1 VANDGARTGG
11 DQTGRREKRINLIAV
26 EAALRRLQHE
36 FPRVSRSLRVRR
48 DAMDDQVVR
57 HLLDGYA
64 YVDAL
69 VAAGIDTFAL
79 GQLKHLLELNSLVLC
94 GGSSTE
100 RAAHEKHLEATERRF
115 YEERDGGIR
124 DVVEWL
130 AQHAGDSVW
139 DRAAG
144 TYVRMLSKPQLFI
157 EGNHRTGVLV
167 ASYVL
172 VREGK
177 APFVLTPENAT
188 AYFDLSRLLRDSPK
202 QALMSAFRL
211 RRTRKRLAA
220 LLREYTDE
228 RLLLT

>member
-1 VANDGARTGG
+1 
-11 DQTGRREKRINLIAV
+11 
-26 EAALRRLQHE
+26 
-36 FPRVSRSLRVRR
+36 
-48 DAMDDQVVR
+48 
-57 HLLDGYA
+57 
-64 YVDAL
+64 
-69 VAAGIDTFAL
+69 
-79 GQLKHLLELNSLVLC
+79 
-94 GGSSTE
+94 
-100 RAAHEKHLEATERRF
+100 
-115 YEERDGGIR
+115 
-124 DVVEWL
+124 
-130 AQHAGDSVW
+130 
-139 DRAAG
+139 
-144 TYVRMLSKPQLFI
+144 MLSKPQLFI

-202 QALMSAFRL
+202 QALMSALRL